1 MPLVSGA
8 MAAGFTI
15 VRPLGRGQIGEL
27 YLAEHARLPRRH
39 ALEILPADVSADPE
53 YRGRFNRESD
63 LAAALWHPHIVSLHD
78 RGEFE
83 GRLWLSMDYVDGADA
98 ARLLSDTYPD
108 GMPPDAV
115 IEIVS
120 AIADALDY
128 AHDHE
133 LLHRCVR
140 PSNILITD
148 RRRILLAGFGVA
160 QRLDDINSLT
170 QTSTTVGTM
179 CYAAPEQLMGDS
191 IDGRADQYA
200 LAGTAFHLLTGSPP
214 FAHANPAVVI
224 SKHLNESPPR
234 PGDVRPQLTDFDEPF
249 VRALAKVPN
258 DRFSRCQDFAK
269 ALEPYHSKRS
279 NLRDAVATRPT
290 QPPAPAPKYSP
301 TATTPQ
307 NGDAEDLAPT
317 DLSLPATRNPRTAPT
332 PRNGDTNT
340 EATRPTPPPV
350 PTPTRPPTTTTPQNT
365 DTEAQAHLGVPT
377 PRNTE
382 TPPAPRNTRTA
393 PTPQNGD
400 TENLAPTDLALLATR
415 NPQTPPTPQNGDTD
429 TTRPTPPPVPKRPPT
444 TTPQNGDA
452 EDLAPIDLALLA
464 TRYTETPPTPRNAQT
479 PPSPRGVEA
488 EHDVEAENAIA
499 PTDVLPLAGI
509 GDAMSFAEPDA
520 MSFAEPDAMSFA
532 EPDAMSFAEPDVMTF
547 PEPAAVSGATEDLP
561 ATSQRRRPLLASVV
575 LTVMVV
581 VPVGLLIVMGLRSTP
596 ESQNTPTNVETPSSA
611 KTIPSAPPAPA
622 KATLPPTITAP
633 TPRMTTPP
641 TSTAPSS
648 PATIMQPASTPSLEE
663 PVTPV
668 ITKPPS
674 SPRTTPPAAIDSRPA
689 VGMPCGPQQTGSTTL
704 SNTGVPVSCVGTP
717 GGFAWE

>member
-53 YRGRFNRESD
+53 YRERFNRESD

-98 ARLLSDTYPD
+98 AQLLSDTYPD

-133 LLHRCVR
+133 LLHRCVK

-170 QTSTTVGTM
+170 QTNTTVGTV

-234 PGDVRPQLTDFDEPF
+234 PGDIRPQLTDFDEPF
-249 VRALAKVPN
+249 VRALAKLPS

-279 NLRDAVATRPT
+279 TLRDAVATQPT
-290 QPPAPAPKYSP
+290 PPPAPDHPP
-301 TATTPQ
+301 TTTTPQ
-307 NGDAEDLAPT
+307 NGDTEAVAPT
-317 DLSLPATRNPRTAPT
+317 DLAPPAKRNAETPPASRNAQTAPT
-332 PRNGDTNT
+332 PRNGGTATDT
-340 EATRPTPPPV
+340 TRPTPPPA
-350 PTPTRPPTTTTPQNT
+350 PKRPPTTTTPQN
-365 DTEAQAHLGVPT
+365 G
-377 PRNTE
+377 
-382 TPPAPRNTRTA
+382 
-393 PTPQNGD
+393 
-400 TENLAPTDLALLATR
+400 ENDALT
-415 NPQTPPTPQNGDTD
+415 
-429 TTRPTPPPVPKRPPT
+429 
-444 TTPQNGDA
+444 
-452 EDLAPIDLALLA
+452 PIDLAVPA
-464 TRYTETPPTPRNAQT
+464 KRNAETPPTPRNAQT
-479 PPSPRGVEA
+479 APGPRDVEA
-488 EHDVEAENAIA
+488 KHDVEAENAVA

-509 GDAMSFAEPDA
+509 DDAMSFADPDD
-520 MSFAEPDAMSFA
+520 MSFADPDDMS
-532 EPDAMSFAEPDVMTF
+532 F
-547 PEPAAVSGATEDLP
+547 PEPAAVSGATEHLP
-561 ATSQRRRPLLASVV
+561 ATSRRRPPLLASVV

-581 VPVGLLIVMGLRSTP
+581 VPVGLLIVMGLRTTP
-596 ESQNTPTNVETPSSA
+596 ESQNAPTNVETPSSV

-622 KATLPPTITAP
+622 KATLPATITAP
-633 TPRMTTPP
+633 APRKTTP
-641 TSTAPSS
+641 TSTPPLS
-648 PATIMQPASTPSLEE
+648 PATIMQPASTPSPEE
-663 PVTPV
+663 PVTPL
-668 ITKPPS
+668 ITKPS
-674 SPRTTPPAAIDSRPA
+674 SPPRTTPSAPPAAIDSRPA
-689 VGMPCGPQQTGSTTL
+689 VGMPCGPQQTGSTTV